1 MPSLALGMNLLQH
14 LLPAGWVGN
23 SVRRLLIAVVVT
35 LAFTVLARLLRG
47 VSATGAIAGS
57 LICLL
62 IFVSTGPAGFA
73 MLASVFILA
82 WVSTRIGYLRKQR
95 MGTAEKR
102 DGRKASQVLAN
113 LSIAAV
119 CGLLYGVSGHAAFLV
134 ASAAALAEPAADT
147 VSSEVG
153 QARSEVAR
161 LITTGERV
169 PAGANGGITFV
180 GSSAGVVAAL
190 LVGLVG
196 AAGGLIPR
204 GALWATV
211 VAGTLGMIADS
222 YLGAVFEG
230 RNLNNDAVNFLG
242 TLCAA
247 LAGATAWRLTAGS

>member
-1 MPSLALGMNLLQH
+1 MNVLQH
-14 LLPAGWVGN
+14 LLPTGWVNN
-23 SVRRLLIAVVVT
+23 SAQRLLIAVVIT
-35 LAFTVLARLLRG
+35 FAFTMLARLLRG

-73 MLASVFILA
+73 TLASVFILA
-82 WVSTRIGYLRKQR
+82 WVSTRAGYSRKQR
-95 MGTAEKR
+95 MGAAEKR

-113 LSIAAV
+113 LGVATTCA
-119 CGLLYGVSGHAAFLV
+119 LLYGVSGYVAFLV

-147 VSSEVG
+147 VSSEFG
-153 QARSEVAR
+153 QSRSEVAR

-169 PAGANGGITFV
+169 PVGTNGGVTLV
-180 GSSAGVVAAL
+180 GSSAGFVAAL

-204 GALWATV
+204 EALWATV
-211 VAGTLGMIADS
+211 TAGTLGMIADS
-222 YLGAVFEG
+222 YLGAMFEG

-247 LAGATAWRLTAGS
+247 LAGATGWHLTAGR